1 MMKLTQKGKIVFGSL
16 FTAMFVV
23 LNGVVGLPPAFTPT
37 RAEALVAIKQ
47 YQKATLAKY
56 QNSDSLSDQQLVELL
71 SAVGFEGQ
79 SLRKA
84 WAVAKKESNGQPL
97 HYNGNRKTGDSSY
110 GVFQINMI
118 GGLGADRR
126 EKFGLKSNAE
136 LLNPVVNA
144 QVAYHMSN
152 GGKNWGS
159 WKGMTARTKAW
170 LAKFPESKAKAIAK
184 AKAKAIAEA
193 KAQ

>member
-1 MMKLTQKGKIVFGSL
+1 MMKLTRKGKIVFGSL

-37 RAEALVAIKQ
+37 RAEALVAVKQ
-47 YQKATLAKY
+47 YEEVILSKY
-56 QNSDSLSDQQLVELL
+56 HNSDSLTDHQLVELL
-71 SAVGFEGQ
+71 NAVGFEGKD
-79 SLRKA
+79 LREA
-84 WAVAKKESNGQPL
+84 WAVAKKESNGRPL
-97 HYNGNRKTGDSSY
+97 AYNGNRKTGDSSY

-126 EKFGLKSNAE
+126 EKFGLESNAE
-136 LLNPVVNA
+136 LLNPVINA
-144 QVAYHMSN
+144 QIAYHMSN
-152 GGKNWGS
+152 GGENWAS

-193 KAQ
+193 KTQ